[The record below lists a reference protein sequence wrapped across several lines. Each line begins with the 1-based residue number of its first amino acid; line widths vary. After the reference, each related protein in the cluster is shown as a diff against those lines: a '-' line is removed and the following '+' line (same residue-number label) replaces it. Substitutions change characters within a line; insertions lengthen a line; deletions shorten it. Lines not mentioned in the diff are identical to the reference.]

1 MKMSRRLVDIYVS
14 LKDLLK
20 YVGTQLS
27 INYSSVTLSNLWA
40 TFVTNEGSLS
50 NLTALENIF
59 NDYIIPEYQDNSCL
73 KVTREYYYFANAT
86 LSVSDLLNT
95 DEINE
100 FLMRLKAFTKN
111 CQVLIDRL
119 DKYVVLI
126 PSTNIG
132 KSKTTT
138 ATLKNNDTPQISGS
152 GATQNDGFTN
162 NVQINTGTENETPSI
177 TEQLDALKYVEDIKL
192 QIANMF
198 RNEVL
203 ID

>member
-1 MKMSRRLVDIYVS
+1 MILRDDYFT

-50 NLTALENIF
+50 NLATLEGIF
-59 NDYIIPEYQDNSCL
+59 TDYIIPKYQDNSCL
-73 KVTREYYYFANAT
+73 KVTRYYTYFNDIN
-86 LSVSDLLNT
+86 VSDLLNT

-111 CQVLIDRL
+111 CQSLIDKL
-119 DKYVVLI
+119 TKYVVLI
-126 PSTNIG
+126 PATNVG
-132 KSKTTT
+132 KVKSTT
-138 ATLKNNDTPQISGS
+138 AVLKNNDTPQISGS

-162 NVQINTGTENETPSI
+162 NVQINTGTESETPS
-177 TEQLDALKYVEDIKL
+177 TAEQLDALKYIEDINL
-192 QIANMF
+192 QIAKMF